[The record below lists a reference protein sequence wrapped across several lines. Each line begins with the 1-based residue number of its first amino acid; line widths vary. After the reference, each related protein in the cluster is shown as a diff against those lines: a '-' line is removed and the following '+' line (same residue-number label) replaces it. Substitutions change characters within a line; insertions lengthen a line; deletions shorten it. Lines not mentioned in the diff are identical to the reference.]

1 MFHELKVRQG
11 MEGSLRGRSAPTI
24 AYEVAGHILLY
35 LLTRWPMVEA
45 AVEHGLNPLQLS
57 FTHAQRELHDLRP
70 ALLIS
75 TPQQIARDAAAPT
88 AGTHRPTPNLD
99 PTRATPSMHR

>member
-1 MFHELKVRQG
+1 
-11 MEGSLRGRSAPTI
+11 
-24 AYEVAGHILLY
+24 
-35 LLTRWPMVEA
+35 MVEA

-75 TPQQIARDAAAPT
+75 TPQQIARVLLPRLLARIAQ
-88 AGTHRPTPNLD
+88 HQI
-99 PTRATPSMHR
+99 SI